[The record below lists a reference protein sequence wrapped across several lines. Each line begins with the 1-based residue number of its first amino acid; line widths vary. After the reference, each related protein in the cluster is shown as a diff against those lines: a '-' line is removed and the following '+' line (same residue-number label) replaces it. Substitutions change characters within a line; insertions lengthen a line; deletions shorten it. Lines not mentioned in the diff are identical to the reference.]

1 MTAGSVK
8 ARASVVSAVEEAV
21 QGDDATRIGDELFSL
36 VRLLDSEPTLRRVLT
51 DPSVPAEA
59 KGHLVDSLLDDR
71 VSAPTGQVVD
81 TAVGLRWPHPRDLAD
96 ALEYAGVIAHI
107 AKAEQD
113 DDLDAVEDDL
123 FRFSRIVAASRQ
135 LRDTLGDRLAPQE
148 AKRRLVDA
156 LLADKVGP
164 TTKALVSQAVT
175 GRGGQLSTVLQRYE
189 EIAAERRQRLVA
201 TVRVAAPLSDD
212 HLQRLADAL
221 RRVYGKQIHVNVIV
235 DEAVLGGVRVQVGDE
250 VIDSTISTRLA
261 EAERRLTG

>member
-1 MTAGSVK
+1 
-8 ARASVVSAVEEAV
+8 VVGAVEDAV
-21 QGDDATRIGDELFSL
+21 QHGDATAIGDELFSL

-51 DPSVPAEA
+51 EPSIPAEA
-59 KGHLVDSLLDDR
+59 KGHLLDSLLGDR
-71 VSAPTGQVVD
+71 VSGPTEGVVE
-81 TAVGLRWPHPRDLAD
+81 TAVGLRWSRSRDLAD
-96 ALEYAGVIAHI
+96 ALEYAGVVAHI

-135 LRDTLGDRLAPQE
+135 LRDTLGDRRAPVGP
-148 AKRRLVDA
+148 KRRLVES

-164 TTKALVSQAVT
+164 TTTALVTQAVS
-175 GRGGQLSTVLQRYE
+175 GRGGQLTTVLQRYE

-212 HLQRLADAL
+212 HQERLANAL
-221 RRVYGKQIHVNVIV
+221 SEMYGKQIHLNVIV

-250 VIDSTISTRLA
+250 VIDSTISSRLA